1 MEETGRKAGVCSSR
15 MQNLNLIDWRLVG
28 LSSLWILGLAIVLS
42 ALGFADY
49 HAAAEKKHLRAIL
62 GRPAYRLATD
72 GGLLLLCLGLLGL
85 SASWWERM
93 IWAILALAFL
103 AYTVLAARDLRRDR
117 EE

>member
-1 MEETGRKAGVCSSR
+1 

-28 LSSLWILGLAIVLS
+28 LSSLWILGLAVVLS

-49 HAAAEKKHLRAIL
+49 RAATEKERLRAIL
-62 GRPAYRLATD
+62 GQPAYRLATD
-72 GGLLLLCLGLLGL
+72 GGLALFCLGLLGL
-85 SASWWERM
+85 SASWWERL

-103 AYTVLAARDLRRDR
+103 AYTVVAARDLRRGR